1 MKKSILGFVML
12 AIVVGAAQ
20 PAVAI
25 DDRFRGRYRL
35 IGRDMGGCFS
45 NSQRRRVEVRYVDE
59 RVRTIDPDHST
70 QGALWRLK
78 YVRGEESSW
87 QTDDGRFVLRY
98 RPRTDSAV
106 GILDG
111 LQECTWR
118 VRLVPMS

>member
-1 MKKSILGFVML
+1 MKKSILAFVMV

-25 DDRFRGRYRL
+25 DDGFRGRYRL
-35 IGRDMGGCFS
+35 IGRDTGGCFS
-45 NSQRRRVEVRYVDE
+45 NSQRRRVEVGYVDE

-70 QGALWRLK
+70 LGALWRLR
-78 YVRGEESSW
+78 YVRGEEFPW

-111 LQECTWR
+111 IQECVWR
-118 VRLVPMS
+118 VRLVSMG